1 MKIKSSPSR
10 KAFVVFNYIFL
21 TVVMIVSLFPL
32 VHMFALSFSSSA
44 AAQAGK
50 VTIFPVDFSLEAY
63 KYILS
68 KVEFFRASV
77 YP

>member
-32 VHMFALSFSSSA
+32 VHMFALSFNSSA
-44 AAQAGK
+44 AAQA
-50 VTIFPVDFSLEAY
+50 E
-63 KYILS
+63 
-68 KVEFFRASV
+68 R
-77 YP
+77 